1 MVNATA
7 VRRLP
12 VPSARQA
19 AWAVLVVNLQLV
31 AVVAYY
37 AFTSATLVQ
46 PRYAVYGLV
55 WVNVGVLAILR
66 ARPPTDVAFATRQRA
81 IAVAAAYFGLLAV
94 FGGLVSPGL
103 GEFATGLR
111 IAWLPPGW
119 GPAVLYGG
127 SHVALALT
135 PAFVVG
141 YVALSYLVYATV
153 LEASRSA
160 VAGVVGLFSCV
171 SCTWPVLAA
180 IASSILGG
188 AGILGA
194 SAVGTSWTYY
204 YDLSTV
210 VFLVT
215 VALLSWRPGFR

>member
-1 MVNATA
+1 MSNATA
-7 VRRLP
+7 DWRLP

-19 AWAVLVVNLQLV
+19 AWAALVLNLEFV

-46 PRYAVYGLV
+46 PRYAVYGLI
-55 WVNVGVLAILR
+55 WVNVGVLAVLR
-66 ARPPTDVAFATRQRA
+66 VAPPADVEFSTRQRA

-103 GEFATGLR
+103 GEYATGLR

-141 YVALSYLVYATV
+141 YVALSYLVYVTV
-153 LEASRSA
+153 LEASRSV
-160 VAGVVGLFSCV
+160 VAGAVGLFSCV

-194 SAVGTSWTYY
+194 TAVGTTWSYY
-204 YDLSTV
+204 YDLSTA
-210 VFLVT
+210 VFLLT